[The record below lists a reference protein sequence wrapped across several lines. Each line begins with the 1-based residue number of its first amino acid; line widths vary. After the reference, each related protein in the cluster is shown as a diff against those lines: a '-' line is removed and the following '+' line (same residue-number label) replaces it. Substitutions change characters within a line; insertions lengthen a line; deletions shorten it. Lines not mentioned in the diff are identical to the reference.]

1 VYGRRSG
8 AGGVV
13 DILSRIEKFTLRH
26 EASYPN
32 FDGRIETEYCQ
43 LAHI

>member
-1 VYGRRSG
+1 MYGWRSG
-8 AGGVV
+8 GGGGFM
-13 DILSRIEKFTLRH
+13 LSRIEMFTLRH

-32 FDGRIETEYCQ
+32 FDGRSETEYCQ